1 MVIGLAKV
9 TEDPEATI
17 ATVKEF
23 VKSERERSGGEMTES
38 AADDAP
44 ETKKADRSHRSETQR
59 QKPVDLLGKN
69 IDFLPETIV
78 NWEKI
83 IW

>member
-1 MVIGLAKV
+1 
-9 TEDPEATI
+9 
-17 ATVKEF
+17 
-23 VKSERERSGGEMTES
+23 MTEI
-38 AADDAP
+38 AADNAP

-59 QKPVDLLGKN
+59 QKTVDLLGKN
-69 IDFLPETIV
+69 ADFLPETIV